1 MPRATSRSAPSA
13 PTNGREAEVLR
24 PRSGAGWS
32 AASETAGRH
41 RCSTWLRRT
50 SGPSGST
57 RLSASKRVS
66 EQRSSARGPRCNIGR
81 VPDSTVLVV
90 DDDPVILKLLEVN
103 FEMEGFTVLV
113 ARDGREFIEVA
124 TRDQPDLVVSDI
136 MMRKTSGIELV
147 IALKGDPNTRH
158 IPIIL
163 LSAKAQNADVR
174 SGLEAGADDYVTKPF
189 EPLDLVDRV
198 NRLLEARAS
207 KRPS

>member
-1 MPRATSRSAPSA
+1 MADA
-13 PTNGREAEVLR
+13 
-24 PRSGAGWS
+24 
-32 AASETAGRH
+32 
-41 RCSTWLRRT
+41 
-50 SGPSGST
+50 
-57 RLSASKRVS
+57 
-66 EQRSSARGPRCNIGR
+66 
-81 VPDSTVLVV
+81 TVLVV

-113 ARDGREFIEVA
+113 ARDGQEGIDVA
-124 TRDQPDLVVSDI
+124 RGERPDVVVSDI
-136 MMRKTSGIELV
+136 MMPKLSGLELV
-147 IALKGDPNTRH
+147 SELKGDAGTSD

-207 KRPS
+207 KRSS